1 MNLLEQ
7 IIRKTLFES
16 RTVAKIRNAT
26 ANMTAAARKAGAV
39 HAYAVLVKGTSN
51 ETDIESLIEAAT
63 NASVGGSETE
73 MAVGKT
79 SKFANGEYTYVC
91 SELESKK
98 RQLINIWI
106 MPNAIIEAMP
116 DREGTT
122 KDKIKQARGG
132 FTKIGNSTMLTKTQL
147 SGFKDLDFVDTLKTL
162 KGGVLNPAIPGDEE
176 TDDNVDNK
184 TDDTVNNKPVTK
196 NERTEWLS
204 KNQTKN
210 VTFPYTWYTYNTD
223 NTTLETTVYKATILD
238 NKEYLYTYLKD
249 LNAWLVMK
257 DPEKFIPTI
266 EKQQSDPNFSAS
278 TWGKL
283 WDTLDPNP
291 EEKKKLDALQGILTP
306 DRAIVYPYKWNTNNG
321 ELTIYTTGPTDEYVY
336 WIQDNKW
343 HTFKKFKFESALK
356 DGSDIAGVI
365 ITKPLVVASLN
376 KTFNQRVGAEKPE
389 VPVKTYKKNESIKLN
404 STNVYEYKNNKFVEM
419 GYYKSDTTKITYQGI
434 STDKKYTY
442 VQFGSGQK
450 YWVLTSS
457 IKK

>member
-26 ANMTAAARKAGAV
+26 ANMTAAARQAGAV

-63 NASVGGSETE
+63 NASVGGDETE

-91 SELESKK
+91 SAPESKK
-98 RQLINIWI
+98 RQLINVWI

-116 DREGTT
+116 DRENPT
-122 KDKIKQARGG
+122 KDVKQARSG

-147 SGFKDLDFVDTLKTL
+147 SDFKDLQSILSTL
-162 KGGVLNPAIPGDEE
+162 KGGVINTDFPIGDDE

-184 TDDTVNNKPVTK
+184 PVTK
-196 NERTEWLS
+196 NEHTEWLN

-210 VTFPYTWYTYNTD
+210 VTFPYTWYTFNTD

-249 LNAWLVMK
+249 LNVWLVMK

-266 EKQQSDPNFSAS
+266 EKQQSDPYFHAS

-291 EEKKKLDALQGILTP
+291 EEKKKLDALQGKSTP
-306 DRAIVYPYKWNTNNG
+306 DQAIVYPFKWNTNNG
-321 ELTIYTTGPTDEYVY
+321 ELTIYTTDTTDPWVY

-343 HTFKKFKFESALK
+343 HTFKKSNFESAFK

-365 ITKPLVVASLN
+365 ITNPLVVASLN

-389 VPVKTYKKNESIKLN
+389 VPVKTYKKNQLIKLK
-404 STNVYEYKNNKFVEM
+404 STKVYEYKNNKFVEM
-419 GYYKSDTTKITYQGI
+419 GNYTSDTTKITYQGI